1 MTVYVVWRRFG
12 RLAVAS
18 LVVEHHADL
27 RAPLLGQPRPLKI
40 EGAHPKTEAVRE
52 HHRQASI
59 LWTDLT
65 HREVHPVGSGDD
77 VAAVGVE

>member
-1 MTVYVVWRRFG
+1 M
-12 RLAVAS
+12 AP

-27 RAPLLGQPRPLKI
+27 RAPLLGQPRPLKV

-52 HHRQASI
+52 HDGKAGV
-59 LWTDLT
+59 LGTDLAN
-65 HREVHPVGSGDD
+65 REVHSVGSGDD